1 MARWSSSASELVD
14 GPAASDDAAQ
24 AEAPLIW
31 TLRPGFIAGSPWPR
45 AVALILL
52 GLPAL
57 VVLAWLAAWMGAML
71 ALLLGAIAL
80 AVSLGAWTR
89 QRRLQAMSPAATQ
102 GQVLSWQ
109 GPWPGQPARR
119 AMRSRAGQKV
129 LRPARPGTLAE
140 EPAAGFQLGGETVWP
155 RIRLQWGPH
164 ICLQCTDRHWAWLSL
179 RDHPAD
185 RALRVLL
192 HTLSVPAPDSSHK
205 STSHKSTSPI
215 ASRVH
220 AGSSLDAMAS
230 CEAWETAVA
239 RRRAQ
244 AEAEAHADEERD
256 DFPATAIMKYDPGTE
271 LEARR
276 PHG

>member
-1 MARWSSSASELVD
+1 MARWSSSASDSASELVD
-14 GPAASDDAAQ
+14 RPAASDDAAQ
-24 AEAPLIW
+24 AEAPLTW

-45 AVALILL
+45 AAALILL

-57 VVLAWLAAWMGAML
+57 VVLAWIAAWMGAMP

-89 QRRLQAMSPAATQ
+89 QRRLQAMAPAATQ

-109 GPWPGQPARR
+109 GLWPGQPARP
-119 AMRSRAGQKV
+119 AMRSKAGQKV
-129 LRPARPGTLAE
+129 LQPARPGTLAE

-192 HTLSVPAPDSSHK
+192 RTLSAPAPDA
-205 STSHKSTSPI
+205 SPK
-215 ASRVH
+215 ASKVH
-220 AGSSLDAMAS
+220 AGSSPDAMAS

-244 AEAEAHADEERD
+244 AEAEAHADEVRD
-256 DFPATAIMKYDPGTE
+256 DFPATAIMKYDTGTE
-271 LEARR
+271 LEPRR
-276 PHG
+276 SHG